1 MKQPT
6 CSWHLE
12 GRPPLREAMNTY
24 NEVILALKDYDRA
37 KQRVENAQQRLDA
50 SQALHIHDN
59 RDEQEL
65 ADAKRAFEALGK
77 AELADR
83 LDELFG

>member
-1 MKQPT
+1 
-6 CSWHLE
+6 
-12 GRPPLREAMNTY
+12 MNIY
-24 NEVILALKDYDRA
+24 NQVILALKDYDKA

-65 ADAKRAFEALGK
+65 ADAKRAFKALGK

>member
-1 MKQPT
+1 
-6 CSWHLE
+6 
-12 GRPPLREAMNTY
+12 MNTY

-37 KQRVENAQQRLDA
+37 KQRVENAQRRLDA
-50 SQALHIHDN
+50 RRASHIHDN
-59 RDEQEL
+59 ADEQEL
-65 ADAKRAFEALGK
+65 AEAKREFEALGK